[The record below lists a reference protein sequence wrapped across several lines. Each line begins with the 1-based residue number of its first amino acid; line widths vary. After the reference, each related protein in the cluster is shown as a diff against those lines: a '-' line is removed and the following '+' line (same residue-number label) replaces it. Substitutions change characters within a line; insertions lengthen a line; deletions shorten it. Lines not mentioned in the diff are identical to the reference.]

1 MENNDNLELDLDQID
16 VHSEADEAALL
27 NSLNDEDF
35 DPGVAEQNSANN
47 SALLE
52 QGAATVVTVLG
63 MGEQLI
69 KQFGHKDFA
78 FDGSQ
83 VNNVAN
89 ATAPLF
95 VKYGGELPPWLAQYK
110 EEIMFTFATGALCL
124 TSFAQVK
131 ALNKMDAAKEVKDT
145 QPEAEI
151 SQAEQVA

>member
-1 MENNDNLELDLDQID
+1 MENIDNNEVELDQIE

-27 NSLNDEDF
+27 NSLDDKDF
-35 DPGVAEQNSANN
+35 DPAEAEQNNANN

-63 MGEQLI
+63 VGEQLI

-83 VNNVAN
+83 VENVAN
-89 ATAPLF
+89 ASAPLF

-110 EEIMFTFATGALCL
+110 EEIMFTFATGALCF

-131 ALNKMDAAKEVKDT
+131 ALKKMDAAKEVKES
-145 QPEAEI
+145 QPEAETN
-151 SQAEQVA
+151 QAEQVA